1 MIQFLE
7 SGDTIEVRPF
17 FNQDPPPGFRTNQDP
32 WASFCKCPDRFYSLV
47 KPTPPATV
55 DQVKAGRLGMA
66 AFQFRWLPYV
76 AGLITYVPL
85 NNDAIITGKFT
96 GCWLAIFRKAGQQY
110 LAHIGTDTLP
120 TSPLTIDVKASWR
133 EAVRAGLITEV
144 AAVKPTDYVKGAAIL
159 AGLTPKNEF
168 VCLGFDYVGG
178 SPTLMKVKSRKVV
191 AGAQSPVFR

>member
-7 SGDTIEVRPF
+7 PGHTIQVMPF
-17 FNQDPPPGFRTNQDP
+17 FDQAPPPGYATNQAP
-32 WASFCKCPDRFYSLV
+32 RAFFCKCPDRVYSLV

-85 NNDAIITGKFT
+85 NNDSIITGKFT
-96 GCWLAIFRKAGQQY
+96 GCWLAIFRMGGQKY

-120 TSPLTIDVKASWR
+120 TSPLTLNVKTAWKD
-133 EAVRAGLITEV
+133 AVTAGQITEV
-144 AAVKPTDYVKGAAIL
+144 AAVKPTDYVKGPAVL
-159 AGLTPKNEF
+159 AGLTPQNEL
-168 VCLGFDYVGG
+168 VCLSFNYVGG
-178 SPTLMKVKSRKVV
+178 SPSLMKVSSRKVL
-191 AGAQSPVFR
+191 AGAQSPVFQ